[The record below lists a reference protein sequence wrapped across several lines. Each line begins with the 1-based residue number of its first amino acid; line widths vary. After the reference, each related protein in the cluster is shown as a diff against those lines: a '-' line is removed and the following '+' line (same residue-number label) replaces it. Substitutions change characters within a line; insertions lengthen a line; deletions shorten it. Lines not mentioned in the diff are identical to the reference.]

1 MSVEFHPLLQY
12 IETLS
17 GEEDELLNQLN
28 RETHLKVVNPRMLSG
43 HVQGKFLEFISR
55 MLKPKSILEI
65 GTYTGYSAICLA
77 RGLQPGGKL
86 VTIEK
91 NDELS
96 AYSHKYFKLAGLED
110 KIELW
115 VGNALEIIPLLDM
128 QFDLVFIDGEKREY
142 PEYYQQAMGKMTDN
156 SYLIADNVLWGG
168 KVVSEA
174 ASDDP
179 ETSAIRKFNE
189 MVKND
194 PRVDNVILS
203 IRDGLS
209 MVQKKS

>member
-1 MSVEFHPLLQY
+1 MSVEFDPLLHY
-12 IETLS
+12 IETFS

-55 MLKPKSILEI
+55 MLRPKYILEI
-65 GTYTGYSAICLA
+65 GTFTGYSAICLA
-77 RGLQPGGKL
+77 RGLQSEGKL

-96 AYSHKYFKLAGLED
+96 VYAQKYFKRAGLD
-110 KIELW
+110 KKIELR
-115 VGNALEIIPLLDM
+115 VGDALEIIPSLDLP
-128 QFDLVFIDGEKREY
+128 FDLVFIDGEKREY
-142 PEYYQQAMGKMTDN
+142 PEYYQQVIEKMN
-156 SYLIADNVLWGG
+156 AGGYLIADNVLWGG
-168 KVVSEA
+168 KIIHKA

-194 PRVDNVILS
+194 SRMDNVILS
-203 IRDGLS
+203 IRDGLNI
-209 MVQKKS
+209 VRKKT